1 MKIKES
7 IVQFVCYETS
17 MNTEEFVVQ
26 WEKFTKRFL
35 SKGIEV
41 SLQEQAMMKSKFKF
55 VSRNVWPQDSFQ
67 FVFME
72 GRLSHNFPEGHVKVI
87 EAGGY
92 TPLQIECNRAKPD
105 DIKVLVFAKS
115 PQVDVT
121 ALKTITGYNHLNIYE
136 AYYESCK
143 YAYIFE
149 YFVKDAALETFRE
162 QLNAQGV
169 VAEIGVYKEY
179 GMVAV

>member
-1 MKIKES
+1 MKIEES
-7 IVQFVCYETS
+7 IVQFVSYETS
-17 MNTEEFVVQ
+17 MNTEEFIVQ

-41 SLQEQAMMKSKFKF
+41 SLQEQAMGKNKFKF

-105 DIKVLVFAKS
+105 TIKMLVFAKS
-115 PQVDVT
+115 PQLDIT
-121 ALKTITGYNHLNIYE
+121 ALKNIPGYKHLNIYE

-143 YAYIFE
+143 YAFIFE
-149 YFVKDAALETFRE
+149 YFIKESQLDTFRE
-162 QLNAQGV
+162 QLNGQGIL
-169 VAEIGVYKEY
+169 AEIGVYREC

>member
-1 MKIKES
+1 MKAKDT

-17 MNTEEFVVQ
+17 MNTEEFIVQ
-26 WEKFTKRFL
+26 WERFTKRFL

-41 SLQEQAMMKSKFKF
+41 TLQEQTLLKNKFKF

-72 GRLSHNFPEGHVKVI
+72 GRLSHNFPEGHVKVV

-92 TPLQIECNRAKPD
+92 TPLQLECNHAKGD
-105 DIKVLVFAKS
+105 TLKILVFTKN
-115 PQVDVT
+115 PQTDLD
-121 ALKTITGYNHLNIYE
+121 AYKKMTGYRHLNIYE

-143 YAYIFE
+143 YVYIFE
-149 YFVKDAALETFRE
+149 FFVKESGAKAFRE
-162 QLNAQGV
+162 QLDLQNN

-179 GMVAV
+179 AMLAV

>member
-1 MKIKES
+1 MKTKET
-7 IVQFVCYETS
+7 IVQFVCYETA
-17 MNTEEFVVQ
+17 MNTEEFIVQ
-26 WEKFTKRFL
+26 WERFTKRFL

-41 SLQEQAMMKSKFKF
+41 TLQEQMSKNKFKF

-72 GRLSHNFPEGHVKVI
+72 GRLSHNFPEGHVKVV

-92 TPLQIECNRAKPD
+92 TPLQVECNRAKAD
-105 DIKVLVFAKS
+105 NIKILVFSKD
-115 PQVDVT
+115 PQTDIE
-121 ALKTITGYNHLNIYE
+121 ALKKITDYRYLNIYE

-149 YFVKDAALETFRE
+149 FYVKESTAEVFKK
-162 QLNAQGV
+162 QLQSEISG
-169 VAEIGVYKEY
+169 AEIGVYKEHN
-179 GMVAV
+179 MVAV